1 MLQLAFVNFKQ
12 NSYIQVEGTPATNC
26 FYIIQ
31 SGKVRCFHETP
42 MPGSMSSRF
51 LTAGDFLGVVACMSN
66 HSQSESVIAMTNVV
80 AIKVMRDQYP
90 ELIMKNTPVAM
101 KIVRSFAQEM
111 RVLNDNLTKITLKN
125 TVTET
130 PDQLY
135 PIAVYYEDSGYPEI
149 AAYCYYQYLKE
160 CPSGSF
166 VEKAKKRFVTL
177 KRTTNPPYLEPK
189 GEMMRAYR
197 KNTMVF
203 SECQSG
209 ADMFIVQS
217 GSVKIVKVVDGAEV
231 MLALL
236 KKGDI
241 FGEMALLDNR
251 PRSACA
257 IAHDDCTLMVIN
269 RTNFDQMVATQP
281 QLVARLTS
289 MFAERLWSMYRQLAN
304 TSLRNPREKMVDML
318 ALQVEKSRQQPVK
331 GIPYETDFTT
341 TDILNLCGIPSQ
353 EFRTAAWQLESD
365 QNVKIKG
372 GKIVVPDVDEL
383 IKQAAFYRKQN
394 GKHTNEAS

>member
-12 NSYIQVEGTPATNC
+12 NSYIQVEGTPATSC

-31 SGKVRCFHETP
+31 SGKIRCFHETEV
-42 MPGSMSSRF
+42 PGNAPRM
-51 LTAGDFLGVVACMSN
+51 LGPGDFIGVVACMSS
-66 HSQSESVIAMTNVV
+66 HSQTESVIAITNVV
-80 AIKVMRDQYP
+80 AIKVNREQYP

-130 PDQLY
+130 PDQLF
-135 PIAVYYEDSGYPEI
+135 PIAQYYEDSGWPEI

-160 CPSGSF
+160 CPNGKCKEQAIKRFSIL
-166 VEKAKKRFVTL
+166 KKR
-177 KRTTNPPYLEPK
+177 TNPPYLEPK
-189 GEMMRAYR
+189 GEMMRSY
-197 KNTMVF
+197 KQNTMIF

-217 GSVKIVKVVDGAEV
+217 GSVKIVKVVDGSEV

-269 RTNFDQMVATQP
+269 RTNFDQMVSTQP

-304 TSLRNPREKMVDML
+304 TELRNPREKMVDML

-331 GIPYETDFTT
+331 GVPFETDFTI
-341 TDILNLCGIPSQ
+341 TDIINLCGIPSN
-353 EFRTAAWQLESD
+353 EVRTAAWQLESD
-365 QNVKIKG
+365 QNVKVKN
-372 GKIVVPDVDEL
+372 GKIVVPDVEEL

-394 GKHTNEAS
+394 SKHANEQ